1 MKTELQAYGYQT
13 VAALCLLLL
22 VGTLQ
27 AEDAPE
33 PERLGPYD
41 VVANAANELQRNLDG
56 KQDYYSENSAELYK
70 LIDSV
75 LLPSFD
81 VQQAGKLVLGKQHW
95 FAASE
100 DQRQRF
106 ITAFYDFLVKTYAE
120 GILGFEQNKIQIKP
134 EPAFSRD
141 KRKALVGTELALA
154 NGDAVEVNYAL
165 REVDAVW
172 KIYDVRIDG
181 VSYVQNYRNQFGAE
195 ISALGLE
202 AVIER
207 LESGA

>member
-1 MKTELQAYGYQT
+1 MVTHPITNADYC
-13 VAALCLLLL
+13 CLTSLIDEDLLTTKIHDTAIKFVCL
-22 VGTLQ
+22 IYIGVNC
-27 AEDAPE
+27 D
-33 PERLGPYD
+33 
-41 VVANAANELQRNLDG
+41 NLLF
-56 KQDYYSENSAELYK
+56 KNFFEQPLLELYK

-134 EPAFSRD
+134 EPAFSKD